1 QISYAVRQHG
11 IILNEL

>member
-1 QISYAVRQHG
+1 AVRQHG

>member
-1 QISYAVRQHG
+1 VRQHG